1 MLLGITGPARHG
13 KNTVA
18 DMLMPYLNNHN
29 QFAFAAPIKA
39 FLQFAFDAKESMA
52 ENKDGVQEFYTD
64 EELLILGIKS
74 TFGDAL
80 KHFCISEEYALTT
93 LLGVLKELDVKPTGG
108 THGVM
113 FINTSWREL
122 MQVVG
127 TEWGR
132 NKLHPDFWIDTWMPY
147 GNTVITDVRRNNEAG
162 AIIKEGGMVIRVED
176 PRKGEVVR
184 KHVSESGI
192 GDHYI
197 TTTIINDGSLEDLKD
212 KVHSFVYCYLLSGE
226 C

>member
-18 DMLMPYLNNHN
+18 DMLMPYLNNHT

-39 FLQFAFDAKESMA
+39 FLQFAFDAQESML
-52 ENKDGVQEFYTD
+52 ENKDGIQEFHTD
-64 EELLILGIKS
+64 EERLILGIEA

-80 KHFCISEEYALTT
+80 KHFCISKEYALVT
-93 LLGVLKELDVKPTGG
+93 LLGVLKELDVEPMSG

-113 FINTSWREL
+113 NIKTSWREL

-132 NKLHPDFWIDTWMPY
+132 DKLHPDFWVDPWMPY

-162 AIIKEGGMVIRVED
+162 AVIKQGGLVIRVVD

-184 KHVSESGI
+184 KHVSESGV
-192 GDHYI
+192 GDYYI
-197 TTTIINDGSLEDLKD
+197 TTTIINDGSIEDLRD
-212 KVHSFVYCYLLSGE
+212 KVHSFVYCYLLNGE